1 MAIFYLLH
9 NIIPIGSKE
18 SGVTDGQR
26 NCKLFLLGV
35 FIYVM
40 IYIYMKNVQLAGAIH
55 KEWYESLKVGFY
67 VLIIADISVMS
78 FIYKDY
84 YGRSILHEVDETI
97 NHKLKEDLDHEY
109 DESKH
114 KYKRKLVDNIFLT
127 KETKKV
133 DVPCESKLKYTEP
146 EDSEHDLNK
155 IIAKS
160 IQDDPIDLDDKIEFE
175 NDVELM
181 DNDNDNDNNILKEC
195 TEKET
200 SS

>member
-40 IYIYMKNVQLAGAIH
+40 IYIYMKNIQLAGSIH
-55 KEWYESLKVGFY
+55 EEWYESLKVGFY

-97 NHKLKEDLDHEY
+97 NHKLKDDRDYEY
-109 DESKH
+109 DETEH
-114 KYKRKLVDNIFLT
+114 KYKRNIFLT
-127 KETKKV
+127 KEIKKIDAICDAKPP
-133 DVPCESKLKYTEP
+133 DVVER
-146 EDSEHDLNK
+146 DLNK

-160 IQDDPIDLDDKIEFE
+160 LEDDPIDPNDKIELE
-175 NDVELM
+175 DDVELID
-181 DNDNDNDNNILKEC
+181 DNIELKEVA
-195 TEKET
+195 EKE